1 MPTRLQLVA
10 KINDPNLLDKSV
22 HEDGIVLY
30 QEDREGSIIR
40 IVYFSTSRAVEYT
53 GRVDEKLAAKVRVLG
68 HRVKNIL
75 FDENFGSIEVIQ
87 ENQPE

>member
-1 MPTRLQLVA
+1 MRLQLVA
-10 KINDPNLLDKSV
+10 KINDPKLLDKSV
-22 HEDGIVLY
+22 HEEGTVLY
-30 QEDREGSIIR
+30 QEDNQGSITR

-53 GRVDEKLAAKVRVLG
+53 GKVDEKLAAKVRVLG

-75 FDENFGSIEVIQ
+75 FDESFGSIEVIQ